1 MKKLINNS
9 IKFEWLE
16 HDPDDSARVGAM
28 YCFKRC
34 APTQN

>member
-1 MKKLINNS
+1 MKNFSIN
-9 IKFEWLE
+9 FEWYQK
-16 HDPDDSARVGAM
+16 DPDDSERVGAM